1 MRISLL
7 APLLALSLVVVPA
20 RPLRSQESAAL
31 PRPRLDP
38 PANPNDWEAY
48 FDYGTRII
56 KDRPTDA
63 EAAFYWAQRLAPDR
77 AEPLVA
83 HWVAFHLRDFG
94 RWERYLKGDDSRL
107 LSDPAIVA
115 HDSLRWLARARNPFV
130 SEGLVYYLYDQL
142 PGQWREDDATRGFI
156 YYAAAKFPLAVDL
169 FQRDVKRNGRK
180 RPWKRWSL
188 AQALVGTG
196 RYDAALAQVD
206 SLRAA
211 LDSAAERQL
220 VGAYESKE
228 MLDLG
233 AAFLRQVL
241 GDTAGARAAAERGLT
256 ENFAFYPAHTFLGHM
271 SRGARDM
278 DGALREYELAAQL
291 APNDAV
297 VLHDY
302 GAALAFKG
310 QFAPALEAMRK
321 ATTLEP
327 YYAMPWLGIAAV
339 LDATHDADGARAA
352 YQAYIDRAPRKNE
365 REIARARQR
374 IAALAPAPSAAPK
387 P

>member
-1 MRISLL
+1 MRLTLL
-7 APLLALSLVVVPA
+7 ASLAALSVAVANPA
-20 RPLRSQESAAL
+20 PLRAQGPAAF

-38 PANPNDWEAY
+38 PADPNDWEPY
-48 FDYGTRII
+48 FDYGTKII
-56 KDRPTDA
+56 KERPTDA
-63 EAAFYWAQRLAPDR
+63 EAAFYWAHRLAPDR

-83 HWVAFHLRDFG
+83 QWVAFHLRDFG
-94 RWERYLKGDDSRL
+94 RWERYLKGNDPRL
-107 LSDPAIVA
+107 LSDPAIIA

-130 SEGLVYYLYDQL
+130 SEGFVYYLYDQL

-156 YYAAAKFPLAVDL
+156 YYAAAKFPQAVDL
-169 FQRDVKRNGRK
+169 FERDVKRNGRK

-188 AQALVGTG
+188 AQALVGAR

-211 LDSAAERQL
+211 LDSVAERQL

-228 MLDLG
+228 LLDLG

-241 GDTAGARAAAERGLT
+241 GDTAGARVAAEHGLT
-256 ENFAFYPAHTFLGHM
+256 ENYAFYPAHTFLGNM
-271 SRGARDM
+271 ARNARDM
-278 DGALREYELAAQL
+278 EGALREYELAAQL
-291 APNDAV
+291 APNDPV
-297 VLHDY
+297 VLYDY

-310 QFAPALEAMRK
+310 DFAAALEAMRK
-321 ATTLEP
+321 ATALEP
-327 YYAMPWLGIAAV
+327 YYAMPWLGIATV

-352 YQAYIDRAPRKNE
+352 YQAYLDRAPRKNE

-374 IAALAPAPSAAPK
+374 LADLAR
-387 P
+387 